1 MDIKFIIY
9 SVRIYENYS
18 YQIKHCAKT
27 KMKNYE
33 NPRKQCMIFVMKI
46 GGAASVKYKY
56 IP

>member
-18 YQIKHCAKT
+18 YQIKHCAKP

-33 NPRKQCMIFVMKI
+33 NPRKQ
-46 GGAASVKYKY
+46 
-56 IP
+56 

>member
-18 YQIKHCAKT
+18 YQIKHSAKT

-33 NPRKQCMIFVMKI
+33 NPRKQ
-46 GGAASVKYKY
+46 
-56 IP
+56 